1 MDDPAIVAASKPSG
15 SSAPPATQADR
26 VSMNAS
32 SAETQHEAIQRVG
45 SLEDQLRGMMKN
57 HRENPPGSVD
67 GVTSRIYTKTPS
79 RASRSAAAKEDQDT
93 SSTGSS
99 DNHRRLQTGEEA
111 GTKQSTSTA
120 VQLRIAAQQ
129 RLSAAT
135 EPPKQGHQP
144 APSPKRKANSS
155 ASNEQRAV
163 PAQGHFQNKP
173 KFATSSQPGPTPS
186 GRSKRPNQQ
195 ERRHQGKFSLQDLQP
210 TTPAT
215 APLQASSYQSGPV
228 HPPAPHLPNMVD
240 HHHVPNGF
248 VSRQQEPQYQQQWH
262 AQHMQPWHYFHP
274 QPTNSGMNHTL
285 PPSLSNNLVP
295 SQQPM
300 PLLNPRG
307 RNKIQPQPQLL
318 PTARPHPQHQQLY
331 DPHSDRRTNGTQNG
345 QWTLPSALA
354 NQSKFLD
361 RLVAVEVRRAQI
373 NATELNEKET
383 LRLRLEQA
391 CQAAITEY
399 ELTKDATFD
408 GSTVALKCFG
418 SVASGFAMSGSDM
431 DLALLSPTSCPEPA
445 SPESEIPRLL
455 EKTFLALGYGAR
467 LLTRTRVPIIRFCE
481 KPTAE
486 LEEALRGARLKWE
499 QEKDEPP
506 KRKEPEKHQK
516 EKPAQKDGVDG
527 NADRDTVIT
536 TQAEV
541 VDRDTI
547 AIRTEQE
554 DQEDLGGTVV
564 GDATVAIEKVQ
575 IAGPA
580 ANTSSTG
587 QSSEKSRSEKSAV
600 LKQKRPAKPRTDNEL
615 VRLYGLAMSEG
626 WYDPAERAVIVKY
639 ISLVK
644 LHGPEGDHDD
654 LKSAR
659 DQLQWL
665 SNVLSRYR
673 EPYVNPLDFPKSGLG
688 IQCDINFS
696 NHLALHNT
704 HLLKCY
710 TLCDERV
717 KPMVI
722 FVKAWA
728 KRRKINSPYHGT
740 LSSYGYVLMVL
751 HYLMNVA
758 QPRVIPNLQRIP
770 RALEDTSPGND
781 HIIDGCTVRF
791 WRDEEDIRDIVA
803 SGKLLQNRTD
813 TVGSLLRGFY
823 QYYARPSD
831 GGFNWGTDVLSLRTL
846 GGLLR
851 KDEKGWTGA
860 KTVTVESNVPGED
873 AKEVRHRYLFAIEDP
888 FELDH
893 NIARTVVHNGI
904 VAIRDELRRAHRIIQ
919 NQSRQRPMADGDLL
933 AEAESKEHL
942 QYRYFGPLI
951 PKFGNEEI
959 AVEKPDGGARTSTKP
974 VKEPTLAKDAPSE
987 LPAALDIGAVDLV
1000 KSVH

>member
-1 MDDPAIVAASKPSG
+1 MGDPAIVAASKPSG
-15 SSAPPATQADR
+15 SGAPPATQADR
-26 VSMNAS
+26 VSLHTS
-32 SAETQHEAIQRVG
+32 SAETHHEAIQRVG
-45 SLEDQLRGMMKN
+45 SLEDQLRGMIKN
-57 HRENPPGSVD
+57 HHETPPGSVD
-67 GVTSRIYTKTPS
+67 GVTPIFYTKTPS
-79 RASRSAAAKEDQDT
+79 RASRSTAAIEDQDT
-93 SSTGSS
+93 SSAGSS
-99 DNHRRLQTGEEA
+99 SHDRRLQTGEEA

-120 VQLRIAAQQ
+120 AQVRIAAQQ

-135 EPPKQGHQP
+135 KPPKQGHQP
-144 APSPKRKANSS
+144 ALGAKPKASSS
-155 ASNEQRAV
+155 ASNEQSVV
-163 PAQGHFQNKP
+163 PAQEQSQNKP
-173 KFATSSQPGPTPS
+173 KVATSSQPGPSPS

-195 ERRHQGKFSLQDLQP
+195 ERRHQGKLSLQDLQP
-210 TTPAT
+210 ITPAT
-215 APLQASSYQSGPV
+215 TPLQPSNNQPGPV
-228 HPPAPHLPNMVD
+228 HPPAPHLSNMVN
-240 HHHVPNGF
+240 HHHVRNGS
-248 VSRQQEPQYQQQWH
+248 VPRQQEPQYQQHQH
-262 AQHMQPWHYFHP
+262 PQHMQPWHYLHP
-274 QPTNSGMNHTL
+274 QPKNYGLNQTL
-285 PPSLSNNLVP
+285 PPSLNYNLMP

-300 PLLNPRG
+300 PLLNPRW
-307 RNKIQPQPQLL
+307 RNNIQPQPQ
-318 PTARPHPQHQQLY
+318 PMPVARPHPQHQQLY

-354 NQSKFLD
+354 NQSNFLD
-361 RLVAVEVRRAQI
+361 RLVAIEVPRAQI
-373 NATELNEKET
+373 NATELNEKER
-383 LRLRLEQA
+383 LRVRLEQA

-408 GSTVALKCFG
+408 GTTVALKCFG

-486 LEEALRGARLKWE
+486 LEEALLEARLKWE
-499 QEKDEPP
+499 QVKDEPP
-506 KRKEPEKHQK
+506 KSKEPEKHEK
-516 EKPAQKDGVDG
+516 EKSALKDGVGG
-527 NADRDTVIT
+527 NADRDRVIT
-536 TQAEV
+536 KEAEV
-541 VDRDTI
+541 VDKDSI
-547 AIRTEQE
+547 AIRMEQE

-564 GDATVAIEKVQ
+564 GDATVAIEKLK
-575 IAGPA
+575 ITRPA
-580 ANTSSTG
+580 ANSSSIG
-587 QSSEKSRSEKSAV
+587 QSLEKSISEKSTV

-626 WYDPAERAVIVKY
+626 WYDPAERAVIIKY

-644 LHGPEGDHDD
+644 QHGPEGNHDD

-673 EPYVNPLDFPKSGLG
+673 EPYVNPLDFPKSGVG

-791 WRDEEDIRDIVA
+791 WRDEDDIRNIVA

-823 QYYARPSD
+823 QYYAHPSD
-831 GGFNWGTDVLSLRTL
+831 GGFNWGMDVLSLRTL

-904 VAIRDELRRAHRIIQ
+904 VAIRDEIRRAHRIIQ
-919 NQSRQRPMADGDLL
+919 NQSRQRPMADSDLF

-942 QYRYFGPLI
+942 QYRYFAPLI
-951 PKFGNEEI
+951 PKPGNEEV
-959 AVEKPDGGARTSTKP
+959 AGEKPDGGARASAET
-974 VKEPTLAKDAPSE
+974 VKEAVPARDAPSE
-987 LPAALDIGAVDLV
+987 LPAA
-1000 KSVH
+1000 